1 MRILGI
7 AIRWV
12 IRMSLLIAILL
23 GIGFVL
29 FTVTVKANRTAGDG
43 MSDGI
48 VALTGGKARIGEAV
62 RLLSN
67 GKAKRMLITGVYPAT
82 TSEQLERLVPAGANL
97 FSCCIELGR
106 KAEDTAGNATE
117 TRDWAELHEFKSL
130 IVVTSSYH
138 MPRALLEL
146 RHALPEVEITPHA
159 VEPASFRSPR
169 WWADR
174 DVLRLIGIEYAK
186 FVSALVRQLADRVGL
201 PVHAAR
207 LAGHGSS
214 G

>member
-1 MRILGI
+1 MRTLGI
-7 AIRWV
+7 FVRWV
-12 IRMSLLIAILL
+12 VRMGLLVAILL

-29 FTVTVKANRTAGDG
+29 FTVTVKANRTAGQE
-43 MSDGI
+43 MADGI

-82 TSEQLERLVPAGANL
+82 TSEQLERLVPASANL
-97 FSCCIELGR
+97 FSCCIDLGR

-146 RHALPEVEITPHA
+146 RNALPDVEITPHA
-159 VEPASFRSPR
+159 VEPPSFRSAR

-174 DVLRLIGIEYAK
+174 NVLRLISIEYAK
-186 FVSALVRQLADRVGL
+186 FVSALVRQIADRVGF
-201 PVHAAR
+201 PIQAAR
-207 LAGHGSS
+207 LAGHALS